1 MVLSCVR
8 RADDK
13 RASNIRASIASDE
26 SGYPATLDQATP
38 LPAASA
44 TPAKLLK
51 GQKVCPQCKKIC
63 GNASRMCR
71 TCNHIFISKSAAK
84 AMSAAKRA
92 ASAAASQPSPVPLFR
107 LSAEQ
112 QASMPEQPE
121 ELAVSGIFG
130 HRFASR
136 ATDPGVDYLMQWA
149 GGSYSGHTSW
159 VKAKNAATCSELVAA
174 YWSTGPND
182 LTHASISN
190 QDQDCS
196 DQDIRTM
203 VPIGARLI
211 CLHED

>member
-1 MVLSCVR
+1 MMLCCAPQSTP
-8 RADDK
+8 K
-13 RASNIRASIASDE
+13 NESSDPR
-26 SGYPATLDQATP
+26 Y
-38 LPAASA
+38 
-44 TPAKLLK
+44 
-51 GQKVCPQCKKIC
+51 
-63 GNASRMCR
+63 CR

-84 AMSAAKRA
+84 AMSATKRA
-92 ASAAASQPSPVPLFR
+92 ASAVASQPSPVPLFR

-112 QASMPEQPE
+112 QVSMPEQPG

-130 HRFASR
+130 HRFARR

-149 GGSYSGHTSW
+149 GGSYSGSR
-159 VKAKNAATCSELVAA
+159 AKNAATCSELVAA

-182 LTHASISN
+182 LTHASIPN